1 MGKIPLLGEAHD
13 IGDEGVGLLEGA
25 SNQRRK
31 IGP

>member
-1 MGKIPLLGEAHD
+1 MGVSLQAAKLMI
-13 IGDEGVGLLEGA
+13 IGNEGDGLLEGA